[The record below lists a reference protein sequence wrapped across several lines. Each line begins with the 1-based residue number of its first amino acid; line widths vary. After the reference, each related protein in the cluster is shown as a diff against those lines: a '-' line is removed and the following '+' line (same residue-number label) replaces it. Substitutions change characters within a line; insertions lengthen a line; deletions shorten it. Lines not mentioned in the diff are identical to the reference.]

1 MRFDHI
7 LMGFLLV
14 AGFTIGGVLM
24 INDINDNYEGVN
36 MSDDDFDNVTSL
48 VDELFNI
55 TQQAKEKTVDTEVS
69 GEGESWESM
78 TKGSYSGVR
87 LIKGSFKL
95 FSGLTFSISNK
106 LGIRSEFVIIAFIAF
121 VLTITFGIIY
131 MIFRFIPN

>member
-7 LMGFLLV
+7 LIGFLLV
-14 AGFTIGGVLM
+14 AVFTIGGVLM
-24 INDINDNYEGVN
+24 IDDINDNYEDVN
-36 MSDDDFDNVTSL
+36 MSSNNFENVSNL
-48 VDELFNI
+48 VDEMFNI

-95 FSGLTFSISNK
+95 FSALTFSISNK
-106 LGIRSEFVIIAFIAF
+106 LGVRSEFVIIAFITF
-121 VLTITFGIIY
+121 VITITFGIIY
-131 MIFRFIPN
+131 MIFRFIPR